1 MKKIYQIRYMYE
13 IIQED
18 FINEYHPDLGVRKT
32 TYLKERTELVAG
44 KSPVKAL
51 KNWKK
56 ISKGR
61 SKKNKA
67 YVIDIFEYKIEATD
81 GEK

>member
-1 MKKIYQIRYMYE
+1 MEKIYQIKYMSE
-13 IIQED
+13 IIQEN

-32 TYLKERTELVAG
+32 TYLKERAELVAG
-44 KSPVKAL
+44 KNPVKAL

-56 ISKGR
+56 IFKRRDKKG
-61 SKKNKA
+61 KA
-67 YVIDIFEYKIEATD
+67 YVIDISEYKIETIE